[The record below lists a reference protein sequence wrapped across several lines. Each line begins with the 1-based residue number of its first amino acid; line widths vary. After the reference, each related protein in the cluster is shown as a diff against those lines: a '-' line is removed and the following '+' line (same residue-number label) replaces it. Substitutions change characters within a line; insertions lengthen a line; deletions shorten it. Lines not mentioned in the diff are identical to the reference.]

1 MNNCKL
7 FRSRVKQ
14 FSKDFLYKLAIRLE
28 NYEMDIS
35 SDNII
40 YVMQEVELDNWEKV
54 FVAEYKYEFI
64 KRIKTNIKIKK

>member
-1 MNNCKL
+1 MINDKL
-7 FRSRVKQ
+7 FLSWVRQ

-40 YVMQEVELDNWEKV
+40 YVMQEVELDSWEKV
-54 FVAEYKYEFI
+54 FAAEYKYEFI
-64 KRIKTNIKIKK
+64 KRIKTNIKITK